1 MKTKILNYQELLNF
15 AREKELT
22 LFLIKITKEIDEIP
36 AGTTL
41 WTRFVKNCDTF
52 YFGDYYTKCKN
63 SKMGFNFNRYKSI
76 PSDYEG
82 SIILSIEEG
91 IANCLFKKVEL
102 GWKFMKNLKKEED
115 ILKYKNNPN
124 YKIVEAKIL

>member
-41 WTRFVKNCDTF
+41 WTRFVKNIDTF
-52 YFGDYYTKCKN
+52 YFGDYYTKGKN
-63 SKMGFNFNRYKSI
+63 SKRDFNLYHYTKI

>member
-91 IANCLFKKVEL
+91 IANCLFKKR
-102 GWKFMKNLKKEED
+102 
-115 ILKYKNNPN
+115 YN
-124 YKIVEAKIL
+124 YLR